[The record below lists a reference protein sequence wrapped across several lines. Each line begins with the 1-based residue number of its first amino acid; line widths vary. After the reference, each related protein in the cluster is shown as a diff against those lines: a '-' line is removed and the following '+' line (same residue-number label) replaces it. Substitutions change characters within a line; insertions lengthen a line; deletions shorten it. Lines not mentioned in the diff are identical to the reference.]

1 MKGELNQLQPSIVLF
16 HSVLGIRQ
24 GEINMA
30 NLMRSLG
37 FEVTVPDLYNGKV
50 FDNYEEALVL
60 FEEMGVSGLIELAQK
75 SLLETEGPI
84 IFAGFSNGGALA
96 EVMALQYPHVVGCI
110 LFHAALP
117 ITEIGATVWPK
128 NLPVQIHYADKDPW
142 RDESYVEKFLK
153 QVNASGSPAHFF
165 EYSSN
170 GHLFTDS
177 TLPDEYNEEETK
189 KVYHHVTQFLKE
201 FN

>member
-1 MKGELNQLQPSIVLF
+1 
-16 HSVLGIRQ
+16 
-24 GEINMA
+24 MA
-30 NLMRSLG
+30 NLMRGLG
-37 FEVTVPDLYNGKV
+37 FEVTVPDLYDGKV

-60 FEEMGVSGLIELAQK
+60 FEEMGVTGLIEQAQK
-75 SLLETEGPI
+75 SLSDTEGPI

-96 EVMALQYPHVVGCI
+96 EVMALQYPNTVGCL

-117 ITEIGATVWPK
+117 ITEIGATEWPK

-142 RDESYVEKFLK
+142 REEDYVVAFLK
-153 QVNASGSPAHFF
+153 QVNASGSPAQFF

-177 TLPDEYNEEETK
+177 TLPDEYSEEETTK
-189 KVYHHVTQFLKE
+189 LYQNVSLFLGE
-201 FN
+201 FVKND